1 MVHLAPPKNNTLA
14 TKLVDEDFERGGL
27 WLNVKGLD
35 KTDIISS
42 PIWMPDGC
50 KEKTAISLNHAFTML
65 SEMYE
70 THRLSHTGNVYNRV
84 FYQEANGYWYPLAD
98 LREGVLANAEHQLL
112 VETWRQLE
120 AMLGWRPVVPSS
132 RKKKQT

>member
-1 MVHLAPPKNNTLA
+1 MAI
-14 TKLVDEDFERGGL
+14 KLVDEDFERGGL

-42 PIWMPDGC
+42 PICMPDGC

-84 FYQEANGYWYPLAD
+84 SITWTTHEVDGLSANDLTLARLCD
-98 LREGVLANAEHQLL
+98 EVFASFVIAFN
-112 VETWRQLE
+112 
-120 AMLGWRPVVPSS
+120 
-132 RKKKQT
+132 